1 MNEVA
6 DPLQVRL
13 DRLRRL
19 VPLPLLAVS
28 TAASF
33 AIPGAARSRLLL
45 EASLVVAAAL
55 WSAFVS
61 ARLPAGTPLP
71 RRLAAYA
78 VHTPLAAVLVGT
90 NLCFGIF
97 AYSGFLFAYPL
108 GRRWRLAAFAVTA
121 LIVSASLAGG
131 YPVRLDG
138 HGLTYLIVAGVM
150 LALVLNSASITNH
163 ALAQNEERG
172 RMIAENARLHEQLL
186 TQARHAG
193 VIEER
198 QRLAGEIHDT
208 LAQGLT
214 GIIAQLAAAEH
225 VRHDPG
231 QLSRHLE
238 LAQSLARAN
247 LAEARRSVRAL
258 RPGQLEQ
265 AGLPAA
271 LGELAR
277 EWSASSGISAEFQET
292 GARCRVPDEVETIL
306 FRVAQEALANAA
318 KHSGARQVN
327 LTLTCLDDAVLL
339 DVHDDGTGFDAAAET
354 DGYGLPGMRHR
365 LAKVGGTLTV
375 ESSAGY
381 GTTLNASV
389 PLR

>member
-1 MNEVA
+1 M
-6 DPLQVRL
+6 
-13 DRLRRL
+13 
-19 VPLPLLAVS
+19 
-28 TAASF
+28 
-33 AIPGAARSRLLL
+33 
-45 EASLVVAAAL
+45 
-55 WSAFVS
+55 
-61 ARLPAGTPLP
+61 
-71 RRLAAYA
+71 
-78 VHTPLAAVLVGT
+78 
-90 NLCFGIF
+90 
-97 AYSGFLFAYPL
+97 
-108 GRRWRLAAFAVTA
+108 
-121 LIVSASLAGG
+121 
-131 YPVRLDG
+131 
-138 HGLTYLIVAGVM
+138 
-150 LALVLNSASITNH
+150 
-163 ALAQNEERG
+163 
-172 RMIAENARLHEQLL
+172 
-186 TQARHAG
+186 
-193 VIEER
+193 
-198 QRLAGEIHDT
+198 
-208 LAQGLT
+208 
-214 GIIAQLAAAEH
+214 
-225 VRHDPG
+225 
-231 QLSRHLE
+231 
-238 LAQSLARAN
+238 
-247 LAEARRSVRAL
+247 RAL

-265 AGLPAA
+265 AGSPAA